1 MANLLLVDDDPDLG
15 LIVTALA
22 RQGGHSVA
30 CCADVPT
37 AWEALRRTVPDLLL
51 LDVNLPGTS
60 GVELCRRVRA
70 SPRLARLPVALFTH
84 WGLPSDVAA
93 GLEAGADFVVAKD
106 LIVRPPDWQRRL
118 EEILARAHGQPQQPS
133 LGFEADAGAGPLGDW
148 VGPLNKVL
156 GHSSLRRLGAEVL
169 HVVLRRALE
178 QTNGSNPLPATDLV
192 SWLKD
197 GTRLDPGRVGS
208 VPARLA
214 CAFLTQL
221 ADQLWCLL
229 GTEGIAALRLALAG
243 IISGRARGE
252 G

>member
-22 RQGGHSVA
+22 RQGGHTVA
-30 CCADVPT
+30 CCPDVPT
-37 AWEALRRTVPDLLL
+37 AWKALQRTVPDLLL
-51 LDVNLPGTS
+51 LDVNLPGIS
-60 GVELCRRVRA
+60 GVELCRRVRV
-70 SPRLARLPVALFTH
+70 SGGLARLPVALFTH
-84 WGLPSDVAA
+84 WGLPGDVAA
-93 GLEAGADFVVAKD
+93 GLEAGADFVLAKD

-118 EEILARAHGQPQQPS
+118 EEILARAHGQPPGPS
-133 LGFEADAGAGPLGDW
+133 LGWEADAGAGPLGDW

-156 GHSSLRRLGAEVL
+156 GHASLRRLGAEVL

-178 QTNGSNPLPATDLV
+178 QTSNGNRLPATDLL

-197 GTRLDPGRVGS
+197 GTRLDPGLVGS

-214 CAFLTQL
+214 CAFLAQL

-229 GTEGIAALRLALAG
+229 GTEGSAALRLALAE
-243 IISGRARGE
+243 ILPGRPKDE